1 MPTTYSING
10 TEGKGGA
17 LRMTIPL
24 EVRQKLD
31 IHKDDQVDIQVVGD
45 VMEVRK
51 HSREPAAPA
60 VNREAP
66 AANTVVV
73 PTDDYIDF
81 GDFCRR
87 ECDIQCQYGSHYLTG
102 LAGYPNLGEGL
113 RYTGNGGDYHPIRI
127 HKDDAPVFKERL
139 MKLKEPEH
147 GRFRDDKNPE
157 ELPKKEVTK

>member
-73 PTDDYIDF
+73 PTVPEVCQSMA
-81 GDFCRR
+81 GSGMRR
-87 ECDIQCQYGSHYLTG
+87 TRRNC
-102 LAGYPNLGEGL
+102 
-113 RYTGNGGDYHPIRI
+113 
-127 HKDDAPVFKERL
+127 
-139 MKLKEPEH
+139 LK
-147 GRFRDDKNPE
+147 RK
-157 ELPKKEVTK
+157 